1 PVAFVIGSTEVR
13 WYGIMVTTA
22 IAVMV
27 GWIIWQV
34 KRGAEISYDDVLT
47 GALVAIPSGIVF
59 SRLLHVLDYWEY
71 YGSHTSQI
79 LGLDGLSIYGGI
91 LGAVIGIF
99 LFSHFSNRRFGYIM
113 DIVAP
118 IVPVAQIIGRMG
130 CVLNGCCYGK
140 ETDIFC
146 AVTYTDPDSSAPTGI
161 SVHPTQIYEMIF
173 LAITAVI
180 IWKLKDRV
188 KKVEGSLFL
197 IYITAYSLWR
207 FLIGFFRDGQDFFL
221 GLLQAQVIGLIVVII
236 VVPVLV
242 YRWRKYS

>member
-1 PVAFVIGSTEVR
+1 
-13 WYGIMVTTA
+13 MVTTA

-71 YGSHTSQI
+71 YGSHASQI

-99 LFSHFSNRRFGYIM
+99 LYSRFSNRRFGYVM

>member
-1 PVAFVIGSTEVR
+1 
-13 WYGIMVTTA
+13 MVTTA